1 MSRPDDR
8 LIVVDPEDLLL
19 QVRHQRGELGVI
31 LYPSRATGEEG
42 ISREDVVTRVA
53 AQSEGD
59 GSAGMTHQADDVEFD
74 VAEAEDIPVPHRA
87 AGHAGA
93 GLDGLGVGF
102 AAPGLGARRSNDV
115 SESSGVVGVTV
126 GRDDGADLVVA
137 DEGLEPTGFRCRV
150 DEDGR
155 TGLGTNEIGVVV
167 HRAHRH
173 LDEVNILVDPDEL
186 SPRYRTDVVERHDDS
201 FLGRAGDPLGVPVR

>member
-1 MSRPDDR
+1 M
-8 LIVVDPEDLLL
+8 
-19 QVRHQRGELGVI
+19 
-31 LYPSRATGEEG
+31 
-42 ISREDVVTRVA
+42 
-53 AQSEGD
+53 
-59 GSAGMTHQADDVEFD
+59 
-74 VAEAEDIPVPHRA
+74 
-87 AGHAGA
+87 
-93 GLDGLGVGF
+93 
-102 AAPGLGARRSNDV
+102 
-115 SESSGVVGVTV
+115 